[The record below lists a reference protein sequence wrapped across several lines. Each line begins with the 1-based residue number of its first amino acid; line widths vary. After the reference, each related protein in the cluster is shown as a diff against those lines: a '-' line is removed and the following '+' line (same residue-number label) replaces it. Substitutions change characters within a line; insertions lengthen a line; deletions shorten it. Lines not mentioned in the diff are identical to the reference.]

1 MFDQLYD
8 YFRNGTGMSP
18 EQFGSIKTYFEPRL
32 LNKNEFL
39 LRAGETC
46 KYMYFV
52 NSGCI
57 RFYTT
62 NPERHEM
69 TRYFGFENKFGT
81 ALTSFINQQPS
92 DFG

>member
-1 MFDQLYD
+1 MFAQLYD
-8 YFRNGTGMSP
+8 YLRKSAGLTR
-18 EQFGSIKTYFEPRL
+18 EQFDLIKINFEASILK
-32 LNKNEFL
+32 KNEYL

-62 NPERHEM
+62 NPKGHEM